1 MSLKKNPKGKPMPP
15 QSSIREKRTVESAA
29 TVVAAFVLLT
39 GCGSTKDG
47 SNGSTAPTIS
57 NTGGQ
62 FAFGGRSSS
71 GGAPSA
77 GGSVT
82 LAATGGSSGFV
93 ALGGAPASGGASA
106 RGGVNGS
113 GGNATSSGGNPS
125 TAGRTSGN
133 SGGLTGYGANPT
145 TGGTNATGGRASTAG
160 VGGSGGISA
169 ITGGTTST
177 KGGTAGASGSA
188 TVTGATKLVDAA
200 HVRLLPGSP
209 FYERQQLHRTGYLA
223 TLNPDKLLYPYRSV
237 AKLAQASGV
246 TSGYAGWDTGFIQ
259 GHMTGHYLSAV
270 SRMAAA
276 TGDTSF
282 ATKANYVVAEL
293 AKCQTALA
301 SNGYLAAFP
310 STVFDWLE
318 GKSTNNSGIV
328 VPYYTIHKIMAGLLD
343 AHHYLA
349 NQQALDVATKMAD
362 YFQARLAAL
371 PVATIETIFRTDG
384 SGNPQNEFGAM
395 SDVLAELSEI
405 TGQQK
410 YLETAKTFNRSWFM
424 TPLAAGQDNL
434 KGLHGNTHIAEALG
448 IAHTANLSGDSTS
461 LKASENFW
469 KLLSTKHAFVTGGST
484 FREWLDQAGVET
496 GPSIDGSKALPPTTA
511 ETCNTHNMLK
521 LTSALFARGPRID
534 YADYFERALYNHIL
548 ATVAPDT
555 GNVTYFTPLYGNFR
569 TYINGTYCCN
579 GSGIENTPRYNEGI
593 YFWRGDT
600 LWLNLY
606 IPSEL
611 SWDTTGL
618 TLQQEGNAAAG
629 EPVKIT
635 ITKGSSTATQATINL
650 RIPYWVTGTPEV
662 AVNGV
667 KEASA
672 NSAAYLALSRQWKV
686 GDVVTLSLPTAL
698 RIERAQDNSS
708 MVAVFYG
715 PILLAGALGS
725 ATMPA
730 DFTDKD
736 VNLGVANVTVPTI
749 ANSSY
754 NPSDWLQPVAGSS
767 LTFKVQNAG
776 AANGVTFQPL
786 YQVHHQR
793 YSVYW
798 PHQ

>member
-1 MSLKKNPKGKPMPP
+1 MPS
-15 QSSIREKRTVESAA
+15 QSCSRAKRISDSAA
-29 TVVAAFVLLT
+29 NVAACFVLLT
-39 GCGSTKDG
+39 GCGSSQDS
-47 SNGSTAPTIS
+47 SNGSTAANVS
-57 NTGGQ
+57 NTGGHS
-62 FAFGGRSSS
+62 AS
-71 GGAPSA
+71 GGQLSWSGGTSTSGRAAIAAVGASA
-77 GGSVT
+77 GFEP
-82 LAATGGSSGFV
+82 L
-93 ALGGAPASGGASA
+93 GGASA
-106 RGGVNGS
+106 TDGALGRGGSNGS
-113 GGNATSSGGNPS
+113 GGSATGTAGSTLSGGNP
-125 TAGRTSGN
+125 G
-133 SGGLTGYGANPT
+133 SGGTSGYGANPT
-145 TGGTNATGGRASTAG
+145 TGGTNAAGGRANTGGAG
-160 VGGSGGISA
+160 GAGGSGGI
-169 ITGGTTST
+169 TYGTTSP
-177 KGGTAGASGSA
+177 KGGTSGASGSGAA
-188 TVTGATKLVDAA
+188 TGTAKLVDAT

-223 TLNPDKLLYPYRSV
+223 TLNPDKLLYPYRTL
-237 AKLAQASGV
+237 AKVAQASGV

-276 TGDTSF
+276 TGDASL

-343 AHHYLA
+343 AHRYLA
-349 NQQALDVATKMAD
+349 NQQALDMATKMAD
-362 YFQARLAAL
+362 YIQARLAAL
-371 PVATIETIFRTDG
+371 PDATIETIFRTDG

-410 YLETAKTFNRSWFM
+410 YLETAKVFNRSWFM
-424 TPLAAGQDNL
+424 NPLAAGQDTL

-461 LKASENFW
+461 RQASENFW
-469 KLLSTKHAFVTGGST
+469 KLLSSKHAFVTGGST

-521 LTSALFARGPRID
+521 LTATLFARGPRID
-534 YADYFERALYNHIL
+534 YADYYERALYNHIL

-579 GSGIENTPRYNEGI
+579 GTGIENTPRFNEGI
-593 YFWRGDT
+593 YFGRGDT

-611 SWDTTGL
+611 TWDTTGL
-618 TLQQEGNAAAG
+618 TMQQEGNAAAG
-629 EPVKIT
+629 EPVRIT
-635 ITKGSSTATQATINL
+635 ITKGSSATQATLNL

-662 AVNGV
+662 VVNGV
-667 KEASA
+667 KEPSA
-672 NSAAYLALSRQWKV
+672 NPTAYLALSRQWKV

-698 RIERAQDNSS
+698 RLERAQDNSS

-725 ATMPA
+725 TNMPS

-736 VNLGVANVTVPTI
+736 ANLSVTNVTVPTI
-749 ANSSY
+749 ANPSY
-754 NPSDWLQPVAGSS
+754 NPSDWLQPVAGSA
-767 LTFKVQNAG
+767 LTYRVQSAG
-776 AANGVTFQPL
+776 AANGITFQPL